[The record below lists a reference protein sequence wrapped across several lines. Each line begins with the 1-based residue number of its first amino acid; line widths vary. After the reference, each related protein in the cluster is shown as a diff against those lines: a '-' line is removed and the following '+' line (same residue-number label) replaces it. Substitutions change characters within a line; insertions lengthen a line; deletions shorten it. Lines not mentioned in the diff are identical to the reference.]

1 MIDVN
6 IFRNENHGIRL
17 DISGHATHGEEHADL
32 VCAAVSSVFYSL
44 CGYLY
49 NFCKDNLKIYSLTNG
64 HADIECG
71 IEGEEAMKMALLGIW
86 QLALG
91 YPQHVHVSNRAFFW
105 KMRSCIDVSI

>member
-6 IFRNENHGIRL
+6 IFRNERGGIRL
-17 DISGHATHGEEHADL
+17 DISGHAERGEESAEL

-44 CGYLY
+44 SGYLY
-49 NFCKDNLKIYSLTNG
+49 NFCKENLKIHVLTSG

-86 QLALG
+86 QLALS
-91 YPQHVHVSNRAFFW
+91 YPQHLYVRNSAFNW
-105 KMRSCIDVSI
+105 KMRSCIDVSV